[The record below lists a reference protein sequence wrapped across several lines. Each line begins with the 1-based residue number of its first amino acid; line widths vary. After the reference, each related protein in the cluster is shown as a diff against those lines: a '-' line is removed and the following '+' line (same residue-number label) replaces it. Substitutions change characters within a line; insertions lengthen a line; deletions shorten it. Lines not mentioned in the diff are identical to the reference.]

1 MQRQDRTPLRFA
13 SQIAIDDRERSSGVA
28 DALSRRPGVN
38 ITTCRLSL
46 GDYEVDSTLIVERKT
61 LADFAVSVLDGRLF
75 RQAARLA
82 KNQEARTCLI
92 LEGTAERY
100 PSLAIS
106 NSAFQGA
113 LIAVTLVFG
122 VPVLRSATPEE
133 TADLIL
139 FAAQQ
144 LHRQAALPARRIGAK
159 GGSIRRS
166 QLLLLQAVP
175 MVGPLRAEALLEF
188 FGRPSQIAK
197 TDVEILAEVN
207 GIGPTIAANI
217 QRVMHQDTSE
227 NAESR
232 SSSTEKGTGPSYD
245 LEGPNPPPPERKS
258 QLVTTS

>member
-1 MQRQDRTPLRFA
+1 MQRQEKPPLRFA
-13 SQIAIDDRERSSGVA
+13 SQIAIDDRERSSDVA
-28 DALSRRPGVN
+28 DALSRRPGVS
-38 ITTCRLSL
+38 ITTRRLSL

-82 KNQEARTCLI
+82 RNQEARTCLI

-100 PSLAIS
+100 PRLAIPMP
-106 NSAFQGA
+106 AFQGA
-113 LIAVTLVFG
+113 LISVTLVFG

-144 LHRQAALPARRIGAK
+144 LQRQAVLPPRRMGAK
-159 GGSIRRS
+159 GGSVRRS

-175 MVGPLRAEALLEF
+175 LVGPLRAEALLDTL
-188 FGRPSQIAK
+188 GVPSQIAN

-217 QRVMHQDTSE
+217 QRVMHQDTS
-227 NAESR
+227 
-232 SSSTEKGTGPSYD
+232 
-245 LEGPNPPPPERKS
+245 
-258 QLVTTS
+258 VTDATVSPV